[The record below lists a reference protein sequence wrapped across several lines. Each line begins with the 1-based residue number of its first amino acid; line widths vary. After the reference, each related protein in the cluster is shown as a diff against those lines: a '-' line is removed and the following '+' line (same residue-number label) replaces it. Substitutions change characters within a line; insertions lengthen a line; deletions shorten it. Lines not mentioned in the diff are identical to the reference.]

1 MKGGERVNSALRELY
16 LNRMSGMLEMI
27 NNDRN
32 LSDPLLMSVDDK
44 YLQAHTKIMVVGQET
59 NGWEYDPKRDSGDDP
74 GWPIQLS
81 CNDYVDLL
89 MQRYQNTHWKKF
101 FNASAY
107 WRAADFLYEQL
118 NDYAERPD
126 IGYLWNNLDKV
137 DYNRK
142 KLPDTVRQMVHDRF
156 LVLKEEVEITKPD
169 VLVLFVGE
177 RYDQLLEKS
186 GCKIVSLE
194 KETGISQDILVR
206 LQWPNVFPAESYI
219 LPHPRQLQS
228 LGNWDSLAKVTSL
241 IKSRNEKK

>member
-1 MKGGERVNSALRELY
+1 
-16 LNRMSGMLEMI
+16 
-27 NNDRN
+27 
-32 LSDPLLMSVDDK
+32 
-44 YLQAHTKIMVVGQET
+44 
-59 NGWEYDPKRDSGDDP
+59 
-74 GWPIQLS
+74 
-81 CNDYVDLL
+81 

-241 IKSRNEKK
+241 IKSRNEKN

>member
-1 MKGGERVNSALRELY
+1 
-16 LNRMSGMLEMI
+16 MLEMI

-59 NGWEYDPKRDSGDDP
+59 NGWEYDSKWDNEEDP
-74 GWPIQLS
+74 GWPIRLS
-81 CNDYVDLL
+81 CNEYVDFL

-118 NDYAERPD
+118 NDYAGRPD

-137 DYNRK
+137 DYNRR
-142 KLPDTVRQMVHDRF
+142 KLPDKVRQTVHENF
-156 LVLKEEVEITKPD
+156 FVLKEEVTITKPD

-177 RYDQLLEKS
+177 RYDQQLEKI

-194 KETGISQDILVR
+194 KETGISQNILVK
-206 LQWPNVFPAESYI
+206 LQWPNAFPEESYV
-219 LPHPRQLQS
+219 LPHPRRLQL
-228 LGNWDSLAKVTSL
+228 LGEWDLLAKVSSL
-241 IKSRNEKK
+241 IKCRDESV